1 MYKIQRATINDVPE
15 IAQFA
20 AKTFSDTFQHYSPED
35 LKNHLRKTCSESY
48 FSNQINNT
56 ENKTIIIKENNNII
70 AYAKYGKLELP
81 VNNPVFPSNE
91 LHRLYV
97 DPKNKYSGKPID
109 ENHPVSQF
117 SNAFY
122 SNENMETI
130 LSGSCPEGF
139 DAEDKQVG
147 RQLRSLSRTA
157 PIALIM
163 ASGLIDDATNAKQ
176 LDDGLALELDR
187 LCDIFGTSDALEGLS
202 ALIEGRRPE
211 YTNN

>member
-1 MYKIQRATINDVPE
+1 MIYYDQANLNQVLKLIAKWEIVDSILFLTNFFYYQTNIIMYKIQRATINDVPE

-97 DPKNKYSGKPID
+97 DPKNKYSGIGSQLITYVFDKAIQEKNKSIYLGVYTDNTIAINFYRKHGFQKIGEYNYFVGPHID
-109 ENHPVSQF
+109 REHIMQK
-117 SNAFY
+117 
-122 SNENMETI
+122 I
-130 LSGSCPEGF
+130 L
-139 DAEDKQVG
+139 
-147 RQLRSLSRTA
+147 
-157 PIALIM
+157 
-163 ASGLIDDATNAKQ
+163 
-176 LDDGLALELDR
+176 
-187 LCDIFGTSDALEGLS
+187 
-202 ALIEGRRPE
+202 
-211 YTNN
+211 